1 MIFFSTVKIRFDGT
15 YRDCI
20 LEYVSSG
27 GSCTNQNFTVPKE
40 SKLSLVALSSLQ
52 LLIDTNNAIVDF
64 NGTKC
69 VSNVNGNFDTVRI
82 TESNATM
89 TESSIL
95 VLVLLFFIC
104 QVV

>member
-1 MIFFSTVKIRFDGT
+1 MKIRFDGT
-15 YRDCI
+15 YRDCF
-20 LEYVSSG
+20 LEYVSSD

-52 LLIDTNNAIVDF
+52 LLIDTNNAIVNF

-89 TESSIL
+89 SESSIL
-95 VLVLLFFIC
+95 VIVLLFFIC

>member
-1 MIFFSTVKIRFDGT
+1 MKIRFDGT
-15 YRDCI
+15 YRDCF

-52 LLIDTNNAIVDF
+52 LLIDTNNAIVNF

-69 VSNVNGNFDTVRI
+69 VSNVNGI

-89 TESSIL
+89 SESSIL